1 MPLNIFQNPS
11 KTIPMKADDQI
22 VRVDMDVLEIQ
33 GRKSNLPAAMKSE
46 GAISHVPSAGSNPG
60 SK

>member
-1 MPLNIFQNPS
+1 MPLN
-11 KTIPMKADDQI
+11 IPMKADDQI